1 MIAQNES
8 VFPGKRGFGL
18 SSLFSVRGRV
28 VDRTFASLAL
38 LALLTGLGVLSLIPI
53 YIAKEAWPFFT
64 GGYGLWDFLVRDRW
78 VPLREPPSLGIM
90 HAWVATVYVTGIALS
105 MAIPLGFGIGLF
117 ASEIAPP
124 AIRMVLQPCLELLA
138 GIPSVVYGFFGYV
151 TLIPLFEYLFD
162 LPVGESVLA
171 AGIIV
176 AVMVL
181 PFIASTSAEA
191 FRHASGPLR
200 EAALSLG
207 ITRAHLIRRIVFV
220 RALPGLFAGV
230 ALGFAR
236 AIGETLAALI
246 LIGNSVSIPNWPTDR
261 GQTLTALLITE
272 LGESP
277 VGTPI
282 YHSLFATGLVLM
294 VVVLI
299 LNAGIWWLK
308 KKVIYA
314 ER

>member
-1 MIAQNES
+1 M
-8 VFPGKRGFGL
+8 
-18 SSLFSVRGRV
+18 
-28 VDRTFASLAL
+28 AL
-38 LALLTGLGVLSLIPI
+38 LVGIGVLTLIPI
-53 YIAKEAWPFFT
+53 YITREAWPFFRDDF
-64 GGYGLWDFLVRDRW
+64 GLIDFLFRDRW
-78 VPLREPPSLGIM
+78 VPLREPPSLGIV
-90 HAWVATVYVTGIALS
+90 HAWVATVYVTSIALFI
-105 MAIPLGFGIGLF
+105 AIPFGFGIGLF
-117 ASEIAPP
+117 ASEIAP
-124 AIRMVLQPCLELLA
+124 AKIRLVLQPCLELLA

-151 TLIPLFEYLFD
+151 TLIPLFERWFN

-171 AGIIV
+171 AGVVV

-181 PFIASTSAEA
+181 PYIASTSAEA
-191 FRHASGPLR
+191 FRHSSGPLR

-220 RALPGLFAGV
+220 RAMPGLFAGV

-261 GQTLTALLITE
+261 GQTLTALLVTE

-314 ER
+314 PR